1 MPSINDYRNKFP
13 SLRALDD
20 DALIQRVAE
29 VQGVDPQDVIAHMGY
44 KPPKE
49 GWLPQAGNLALGF
62 GQGAVQGVRML
73 TDVAGADNPVSG
85 GLRTVEEFIG
95 GLQSAGAKR
104 DRAEISRILQEAEG
118 AGVLN
123 QVIAG
128 VRAFGVA
135 PGQMI
140 AQVAGTMAPT
150 VAAAM
155 VPGGQA
161 LLAGRLAPAAVGAAQ
176 GVGNIKGNIYEE
188 VGRGLTE
195 AGATPEEAAQVA
207 AQAQSYTGPNTGQIA
222 LGGALGALAGGSGV
236 ERVAQSLMQGAR
248 NAAPG
253 AARRIIGGAAAE
265 AGPEALQGGQEK
277 FATNT
282 ALANEG
288 FNVDPM
294 AGVYSSATMEG
305 MAGGL
310 MGGALGIAK
319 PRTQV
324 EQAAQ
329 ADQGMQ
335 ELQTA
340 TTPDEAVAAAMK
352 ATSVP
357 LMQRAQ
363 DALRPAPD
371 AVASAQ
377 DARRANAPILSE
389 IRQLDPE
396 QQSEAIRLASLGTSQ
411 TAPAHVR
418 RSAQNQLDA
427 MPAPV
432 RRVPTADATEFD
444 AVPAGEATE
453 MAPVG
458 EATEF
463 KGIPAGQ
470 AAAIDAEVIEPQDLT
485 TQDGMPYG
493 AQSGAVVRAK
503 REGLGIE
510 NIVKVAG
517 GWVVRPQPTTLGPA
531 GQQVQPNNTRGT
543 TAADVVKPTAAPQ
556 PAEPALTGKS
566 SSEKVTPG
574 RTFTMDGKPYTVV
587 SAGDGFVAIRG
598 PEGNAQVV
606 LSRDDRWPKVQK
618 ALTGI
623 ETGPAVGTSAQPV
636 QKTAKTEQ
644 VAPTLRQRVD
654 AKKAANAAPPQQ
666 APEAARPE
674 ASPAPATAG
683 TAGQAAADTGA
694 ASGGAVEAGGVVRPV
709 KRGDDLPDNTVIRD
723 QQGRTYRVH
732 QHRNLL
738 IVAHPIVDGKA
749 QVSRD
754 TTVRFRTD
762 GDQLDANERG
772 DPVFVVSRPGQPQA
786 QAKAPVAEPADSAT
800 PVVEPKA
807 AAASDKPARRTEARG
822 TATHPKTVMGSRLLA
837 EVSKAN
843 RGIHPSLLS
852 EFSERVETAR
862 KDRNGRPLIQWRN
875 PLIPGVGRL
884 FRASGTSDYSEIA
897 ETLEA
902 AGYLEPGSV
911 ERDYKKAGERARE
924 MVRAALQRQDVQTLD
939 EQIAEQ
945 QASEEAERQAYYAEV
960 DAQAAAELEAE
971 REAIMNEEGFSR
983 AEIAAFTDD
992 DLTDFDAPLGAVV
1005 SMEEGMRAMG
1015 FTEQE
1020 IADELAKEEARGT
1033 AKASAAE
1040 AGANGPEEAAAAAED
1055 RGAAARADTQAE
1067 GLTLEAQDAEGLR
1080 ARADR
1085 EARAAADD
1093 AKEQRRLAD
1102 KAKAD
1107 AERDEF
1113 TLTGSDRAVDVG
1125 AAAGQGGLFDAP
1137 AAPTHQAAADKPAAG
1152 VQATIQDVGEKIGG
1166 ARKDTAV
1173 STGTTRRKSDDDRP
1187 AWARR
1192 FQVSEIVTP
1201 GGMLGEVKDAGRWI
1215 IRDTKSL
1222 DWSGQAK
1229 QVGRT
1234 TFATK
1239 EEADAFVPIAAVG
1252 LKHRPVPTSD
1262 GKYEI
1267 WRDISDRKRVKVVEQ
1282 QFDTR
1287 EEAMAYMAQNAVA
1300 IVETNTT
1307 FGEADLPLP
1316 PDRKRTGPA
1325 RRNGDVRG
1333 EDFKETFGL
1342 RGVEFGNWNNQ
1353 DERQALM
1360 NDAWDGLMDLADVM
1374 GIPPKA
1380 IGLNGDL
1387 ALAFGARGHGLNS
1400 ARAHYELDRAVIN
1413 LTKERGAGSLAH
1425 EWFHALD
1432 HYFGRQDGKAS
1443 ATWVINKDGTRSL
1456 KTSSDATDDLASGG
1470 FTRNRSG
1477 VRPEV
1482 RAAYEKLLTTMT
1494 KRAETYVEDMA
1505 KVDKFTGAT
1514 REELASALDSLRRD
1528 LSEQKDVRYWKRNN
1542 KPASAELLAE
1552 FDAIA
1557 KAMIDG
1563 DMLAI
1568 TTDWTTVKVPSVST
1582 PTGSKAVTRWTNDSL
1597 ERLSAIYK
1605 QVRGRSGFD
1614 GTNQNGLMDR
1624 LRGNMNRYSQRLK
1637 MLAEAQSGT
1646 EKQRM
1651 VPTEFAREARE
1662 LDQGRGGDYWTT
1674 PHEMAA
1680 RAFQGYVEDKIA
1692 TQGGTSRFLN
1702 YGPENAGILTPWG
1715 FKRPY
1720 PTGAE
1725 RIAINKALD
1734 EFVGELK
1741 TRTDDAGNVA
1751 LYSRT
1756 GSRAETNA
1764 LKALSENDELFA
1776 LPRSAADLRTALEA
1790 EFSPE
1795 AIGVL
1800 EQAGLLTIADRP
1812 GRGMP
1817 ADAAGVTQNGTIGL
1831 FAANT
1836 TQGSTAVAY
1845 HEALHATL
1853 RATVGEATYTA
1864 LMDRLA
1870 KIDALAK
1877 SPDSAVNR
1885 FFKQAAGRIPDDVT
1899 GEARLEELAA
1909 YSVEQ
1914 YQADRERVPSTLRR
1928 WVEDLMAAL
1937 RAGLAKALQAAG
1949 IGMKLRAK
1957 LLADPATLRKLA
1969 RDGLQAMA
1977 RQGMGQGMAPAFSR
1991 DTTRSMQPDDE
2002 LEARSIIEI
2011 HPPRD
2016 RAKLATLVA
2025 GMQESGWE
2033 GRPILVWDNGNGTY
2047 ALTGSHRLAAA
2058 KKADIAVPVVYVD
2071 ADLFSAALEESD
2083 QTFDDV
2089 IGSGD
2094 DRVASLLREAGDTR
2108 AADLMDLEIDQ
2119 PVPDS
2124 GGAKYSR
2131 ALGAALTGKPPG
2143 KLTVQDLSRI
2153 GAKMAAQGYEPA
2165 EVPNLQATRKLAALV
2180 RRLEQGEI
2188 SEPYF
2193 AMAVRNLALQM
2204 QDVSDTKAANRLM
2217 RDRERGADIV
2227 RERLIRARRQGDIN
2241 PEAVD
2246 FALWALDKNPA
2257 LAERLAISVRTPTE
2271 GGTAGDY
2278 NPAAE
2283 IVRLF
2288 KGADNVGT
2296 AVHEILHHAERMM
2309 TPEMQSA
2316 IRGEW
2321 AKALAKAIKNATPEQ
2336 REALGNVTKAIA
2348 GDLEAYKALVKAI
2361 QQGPLN
2367 YDQHYQL
2374 INPSEF
2380 WAVNATR
2387 LLGNRFATKDSVWQR
2402 IGVWLDEAI
2411 SKLKGLLGLR
2421 SDAPILRGLEAVM
2434 ASDGSRQSDL
2444 MLTDAQKARFFDIS
2458 RATGKLT
2465 AQDLLNAKGGIFSKA
2480 GETKADRVRAI
2491 SEGARPFWLGA
2502 MTRDQIADMYGD
2514 EIPPVRDYDNL
2525 TRQMENERQGAAQK
2539 AEELYEEWSKIDA
2552 EVNDRLAR
2560 VMLDATVAQVHPDKD
2575 DPPARATEEQ
2585 RQAHA
2590 MLRAKYR
2597 MLPKDAQAMYAKVR
2611 DFHAG
2616 TLADLRKALEGRIA
2630 RLIENRAERAVALAD
2645 IRKRF
2650 DQYMQGGPYFPLH
2663 RFGDFLVIANRDSD
2677 GERVVA
2683 AYENAGEQ
2691 AAAAR
2696 ALEADGFSVKLQMA
2710 KKYNRAM
2717 DGSAGKFIGDVLQVI
2732 DKMDMKEARIGASP
2746 TSMKEQLLDDL
2757 NQLFIKAL
2765 PDLSY
2770 RKHFT
2775 HRKNTAGFSA
2785 DVMRGFASSAFHA
2798 AGHIARLNHGD
2809 KMTFALED
2817 AYKQIESAPEGDF
2830 TKHSQILGELAQ
2842 RHDAALNPDT
2852 HPLSAAATQVGFV
2865 MYLGLSPAAGL
2876 INMLQVPMVALP
2888 YIGARY
2894 GFTRATAAMG
2904 KAYADIMGAKPNAK
2918 SGFNAAQSP
2927 KLSADER
2934 RAISTLQEEGVIDL
2948 TQAHDLASATSRDV
2962 GNQAR
2967 SRASFAIARA
2977 MRIVGWTFHVP
2988 EVMNRQVTALMA
3000 YRLEMGKSA
3009 NEEKAMDAA
3018 REAIKRSQF
3027 DYSASNRARYMQGN
3041 VARVVTQF
3049 KQFSQNMT
3057 YFLGRAAYQAL
3068 KDESPEVRRIARNQL
3083 LSTFMVTGAM
3093 AGSLGLPGVSFFA
3106 GLVQGLVNALQG
3118 DDEEPWDWKT
3128 EYRNMLADKEWGEF
3142 MARGVPR
3149 ALMPAWDIS
3158 GRVSLSDLW
3167 WRDGG
3172 REGENPREAFANDMG
3187 NILGPTAGTIL
3198 GWYTAADH
3206 MARGDYSKAVESV
3219 VPKFIRD
3226 PLKAVREGQ
3235 EGITSYTGEPL
3246 MELTTAEIIGR
3257 FSGFAPA
3264 RASEMFEGRNAV
3276 MNAKTA
3282 LDERRQRLVS
3292 QMAKARIDG
3301 DMEAVDELRERIAN
3315 WNRANPQMQITSTTI
3330 ARSMMNRRRNTANT
3344 EQGITLPDSKD
3355 FLRER
3360 ARFAEVG

>member
-140 AQVAGTMAPT
+140 AQAAGTMAPT

-683 TAGQAAADTGA
+683 TAG
-694 ASGGAVEAGGVVRPV
+694 
-709 KRGDDLPDNTVIRD
+709 
-723 QQGRTYRVH
+723 
-732 QHRNLL
+732 
-738 IVAHPIVDGKA
+738 
-749 QVSRD
+749 
-754 TTVRFRTD
+754 
-762 GDQLDANERG
+762 
-772 DPVFVVSRPGQPQA
+772 
-786 QAKAPVAEPADSAT
+786 
-800 PVVEPKA
+800 
-807 AAASDKPARRTEARG
+807 
-822 TATHPKTVMGSRLLA
+822 
-837 EVSKAN
+837 
-843 RGIHPSLLS
+843 
-852 EFSERVETAR
+852 
-862 KDRNGRPLIQWRN
+862 
-875 PLIPGVGRL
+875 
-884 FRASGTSDYSEIA
+884 
-897 ETLEA
+897 
-902 AGYLEPGSV
+902 
-911 ERDYKKAGERARE
+911 
-924 MVRAALQRQDVQTLD
+924 
-939 EQIAEQ
+939 
-945 QASEEAERQAYYAEV
+945 
-960 DAQAAAELEAE
+960 QAAAELEAE

-1680 RAFQGYVEDKIA
+1680 RAFQGYVKDKIA